1 MSRPIWVLDTNVV
14 LDLFHFDAVA
24 TRPLARA
31 VEAGSI
37 RCAASP
43 ATLAEWRR
51 VLAYPAFGLD
61 AAARATLDAHYAA
74 CVTLHADPGASRG
87 LPRCRDADDQKFLEL
102 AAAIPAEALV
112 SKDRALL
119 GLRRRGLPF
128 AILSPGE
135 AAARCDGREPGR
147 ETD

>member
-24 TRPLARA
+24 MHPLARA

-51 VLAYPAFGLD
+51 VLAYPAFRLD
-61 AAARATLDAHYAA
+61 AAARAMLDARYAA
-74 CVTLHADPGASRG
+74 CVTLYAEPWTGRG

-102 AAAIPAEALV
+102 AAAIPAAALV

-119 GLRRRGLPF
+119 GMRRHGLPF
-128 AILSPGE
+128 AILGPDE
-135 AAARCDGREPGR
+135 AAARCR
-147 ETD
+147 T